1 MVRGARGKRPTEWIK
16 CTAIKQDGY
25 RIEGAL
31 LIPGHEARKKALLLG
46 EALIQRA
53 NRILKRMKVQGI
65 QEYRIETPGA
75 EAMFGYILHLRMN
88 ELIGRE
94 GSRMKETREVV
105 LRIAAAHQD
114 RRALDVLGMELAYVR
129 YSFVEYA
136 DCVVGDIDG
145 SGDYSTD
152 VFRSSKSIS
161 PIRFI
166 VPINPPLRD
175 HCTTNHLD
183 LCVKTNPPRPRRLST
198 ALAERIL
205 NLAPHKSLFTISIPS
220 PQIPPSPPLYPLH
233 SPLRRQR
240 QHRKHSPHLPPPIL
254 LPRPPP
260 PTHPLRH
267 PHLSIPRH

>member
-1 MVRGARGKRPTEWIK
+1 M
-16 CTAIKQDGY
+16 
-25 RIEGAL
+25 
-31 LIPGHEARKKALLLG
+31 
-46 EALIQRA
+46 
-53 NRILKRMKVQGI
+53 ILKRMKVQGI

-75 EAMFGYILHLRMN
+75 EALFGYTLHLRMN

-114 RRALDVLGMELAYVR
+114 RRALDVLGMELAYVL
-129 YSFVEYA
+129 YSFVGYS
-136 DCVVGDIDG
+136 DCVVGDIDC

-175 HCTTNHLD
+175 NSTTNHLD
-183 LCVKTNPPRPRRLST
+183 LCVKTNPPPSQRLST
-198 ALAERIL
+198 SLAELIP
-205 NLAPHKSLFTISIPS
+205 NLAPHKSLFTIPIPL
-220 PQIPPSPPLYPLH
+220 PQIPPSPPLYPLR

-254 LPRPPP
+254 LPRPPQ

-267 PHLSIPRH
+267 PHLLIPRH